1 MEENKGI
8 LVLLAGPIGNRE
20 DITLRALRILKEADL
35 IACEDSRHTGPL
47 MDYYGVRAGL
57 ISYQKFNEKK
67 RTGEILQAV
76 RSGKKVVLMTDAG
89 MPGISDPGMIVL
101 KEAIKEGLPFTVL
114 PGPSAGVTCYVASG
128 LGDGTYYF
136 IGFLPR
142 KGKERDTWLKKLDA
156 LQTSAVI
163 YEAPHRIR
171 KTVEEFG
178 QRWPDRRI
186 VLCREW
192 TKTFEERISF
202 LGKEAG
208 NIDLTERGEFVI
220 ILDRAEEGG
229 TLSKEDQIES
239 AEVILKDLIDRGH
252 STKEAI
258 NMAKTKTNLSRNELY
273 NMALN
278 ITKKK

>member
-142 KGKERDTWLKKLDA
+142 KGKERENWLKKLDS

>member
-8 LVLLAGPIGNRE
+8 LVLLASPIGNRE

-47 MDYYGVRAGL
+47 MDYYGVSASL

-89 MPGISDPGMIVL
+89 MPGISDPGMVVL
-101 KEAIKEGLPFTVL
+101 KEAIKENVPFTVL

-142 KGKERDTWLKKLDA
+142 KGKDREAWLKKLDS
-156 LQTSAVI
+156 LTTSAVI

-171 KTVEEFG
+171 KTIEEFG
-178 QRWPDRRI
+178 KRWPERRL

-202 LGKEAG
+202 LGKEAED
-208 NIDLTERGEFVI
+208 IDLTERGEFVI
-220 ILDRAEEGG
+220 ILEEAVKNRDSSEGDE
-229 TLSKEDQIES
+229 LES
-239 AEVILKDLIDRGH
+239 SRDLLKSLIDQGY

-258 NMAKTKTNLSRNELY
+258 NRAKTNSSLSRNELY
-273 NMALN
+273 SLALN

>member
-35 IACEDSRHTGPL
+35 IGCEDSRHTGPL

-142 KGKERDTWLKKLDA
+142 KGKERENWLKKLDS